1 MPAIYAS
8 LVKSR
13 GLTPHVAWRVA
24 YIVPFII
31 ITLVVLGMLFTCDDA
46 PTGKWST
53 WTKEHRFGNDTS
65 GSNVMDLSSGSPS
78 DRPSAKDYPAD
89 VEQRN
94 ISQSQ
99 FPDQLA
105 SDSEGTAQANF
116 DKANTIA
123 AFSYKDT
130 MGIVFSPS
138 TIAVAIPY
146 GCTFGAELAINS
158 ILGHYYAANFPRM
171 GQTQSGQWA
180 AMFGL
185 LNVVC
190 RPVGGYIA
198 DLLYRSTGTVW
209 SKKILLSFLGV
220 STGVFQL
227 VIGLLNPEFDATML
241 GLTAG
246 LAFFLEA
253 GNGANFAIVP
263 HVYPCA
269 NGKFLLSLSLSLS
282 LCVQC
287 PAMKQK
293 LLKKAVPNVCLPG
306 VVSGVVGG
314 MGNFG
319 GVIFAIIFRY
329 NGTNFAL
336 SLWVIGVISIAAT
349 FAVSWIRPVSGR
361 ET

>member
-53 WTKEHRFGNDTS
+53 WTKEHRFGNNTL
-65 GSNVMDLSSGSPS
+65 GNNVMDLSSGSPS
-78 DRPSAKDYPAD
+78 RRPSAKDYPAD
-89 VEQRN
+89 VEQCN

-105 SDSEGTAQANF
+105 SDSEGTAQETF
-116 DKANTIA
+116 DRANTVA
-123 AFSYKDT
+123 AFSYKDA

-138 TIAVAIPY
+138 TVAVAIPY

-171 GQTQSGQWA
+171 GQTQSGKWA

-190 RPVGGYIA
+190 RPVGGYVA

-209 SKKILLSFLGV
+209 SKKSLLSFLGV

-227 VIGLLNPEFDATML
+227 VMGLLNPKVDATMF

-246 LAFFLEA
+246 LALFLEA

-269 NGKFLLSLSLSLS
+269 NGKFLLFLSLSPPLS
-282 LCVQC
+282 LSPCVQ
-287 PAMKQK
+287 
-293 LLKKAVPNVCLPG
+293 
-306 VVSGVVGG
+306 S
-314 MGNFG
+314 
-319 GVIFAIIFRY
+319 
-329 NGTNFAL
+329 
-336 SLWVIGVISIAAT
+336 
-349 FAVSWIRPVSGR
+349 
-361 ET
+361 